1 MTLGSTGHR
10 AFAGPVHDVL
20 GIGFGPSNLA
30 LALAIDEHNQSRA
43 VAGEAPIDA
52 VFLEKQEC
60 FGWHRGMLID
70 DATMQV
76 SFLKDLVTMRNPT
89 SAYSFVAYLHECG
102 RLVDFMNHK
111 TLFPLRIEF
120 HDYLE
125 WAARRMQHLVAYSAE
140 VVDVQ
145 PVREDG
151 VVWAFD
157 VAIRAAGAASGGEA
171 VVRRARNLVI
181 AAGLELRMPPGI
193 ERSKRVWHNRDFL
206 RRVAELADGSSPSRF
221 VVVGA
226 GQSAAEITG
235 YLHREFPQA
244 EVCAIFARFGY
255 SPADDSPFANRIF
268 DPDAVDAYYDAPP
281 AIKQMLL
288 DYHRNTNYSVV
299 DPELIEDLYRRAYQE
314 KVTGRER
321 LRIMR
326 ACRVLG
332 VRDGDG
338 PVRTTL
344 TCLSSGECSDLESD
358 AIIFAT
364 GYRPVCP
371 LALLGQAQSLCRT
384 GADGMICIQRDYRVG
399 TTCAMRAGIYLQGP
413 TEHTHGIGSTLLS
426 NTAVRA
432 GEILAS
438 LLDHEARGGRGRELV
453 GAAASK
459 QD

>member
-1 MTLGSTGHR
+1 MTRERISHR
-10 AFAGPVHDVL
+10 PRAERVHDVL

-30 LALAIDEHNQSRA
+30 LAIAIDEHNRTQSCGGRINA
-43 VAGEAPIDA
+43 LFAEQQDR
-52 VFLEKQEC
+52 

-89 SAYSFVAYLHECG
+89 SAYSFVAYLHDCG

-120 HDYLE
+120 HDYLD
-125 WAARRMQHLVAYSAE
+125 WAARKMSHLATYGAA

-145 PVREDG
+145 PVLEDG
-151 VVWAFD
+151 EVWAFD
-157 VAIRAAGAASGGEA
+157 VTTEA
-171 VVRRARNLVI
+171 EQRIVRRARNLVI
-181 AAGLELRMPPGI
+181 AAGLELRMPVGVEP
-193 ERSKRVWHNRDFL
+193 SARVWHSREFL
-206 RRVAELADGSSPSRF
+206 RRVEDIRDGPPPGRL
-221 VVVGA
+221 VVIGA
-226 GQSAAEITG
+226 GQSAAEIAG
-235 YLHREFPQA
+235 HMHSEFPEA
-244 EVCAIFARFGY
+244 EVCAVFSRYGY

-268 DPDAVDAYYDAPP
+268 DPDAVDAYYSAPP
-281 AIKQMLL
+281 AVKQMLL

-299 DPELIEDLYRRAYQE
+299 DTDLIAELYRRVYQE

-321 LRIMR
+321 LRILHTSK
-326 ACRVLG
+326 VLD

-344 TCLSSGECSDLESD
+344 ECLATGERTELECD
-358 AIIFAT
+358 AVVFAT

-371 LALLGQAQSLCRT
+371 LRLLGQARSLCVT
-384 GADGMICIQRDYRVG
+384 GDDGVVRIERDYRLE
-399 TTCAMRAGIYLQGP
+399 TTPVTHAGIYLQGA

-438 LLDHEARGGRGRELV
+438 LLRRGPLRSAEQEQLV
-453 GAAASK
+453 GAAERA
-459 QD
+459 